1 MPTRPAKTAEDVAD
15 TVTETVKSFI
25 DRLVDAELTKQLA
38 RRGQDVAGVI
48 ADRGADVGER
58 ATEAWRETRPL
69 RRDAAKR
76 VSGATGDAA
85 KWSDSMW
92 RGAVAPALRDL
103 WKRRTI
109 AAGAAGAAVPASR
122 ELLESAAVRLGLKER
137 QREEE
142 RRRWGAFFLGLILGA
157 VAGTVVALLTTPKRG
172 SDVRRQLGV
181 RAEEMRREIGVK
193 ADEIAARAREADWMP
208 VFQREG
214 ESGNGH
220 TTPPA
225 QRPITDPVSPSVSSP
240 KPAARTSTASS
251 SAPGTSPSSSGTPSG
266 QPRRPASSGSTPATP
281 GTSAAPGTKPPS
293 VARKKK
299 VEPEPLP

>member
-15 TVTETVKSFI
+15 TVTETVKSLI

-48 ADRGADVGER
+48 AERGADVGER
-58 ATEAWRETRPL
+58 ATEAWRESRPL

-76 VSGATGDAA
+76 VSGATEDAA

-142 RRRWGAFFLGLILGA
+142 RRRWGAFFLGMVLGA

-172 SDVRRQLGV
+172 SDVRRELGV
-181 RAEEMRREIGVK
+181 RAEEMRRELGVR

-220 TTPPA
+220 TTTPA
-225 QRPITDPVSPSVSSP
+225 QPPPSEATSSPVTSP
-240 KPAARTSTASS
+240 KPAASTSTSSTRSSTSTSSTSASG
-251 SAPGTSPSSSGTPSG
+251 AEPRRAATGTTPARPATSGTP
-266 QPRRPASSGSTPATP
+266 A
-281 GTSAAPGTKPPS
+281 TKPTN

>member
-15 TVTETVKSFI
+15 TVTETVKTLI

-48 ADRGADVGER
+48 AERGAEVGER
-58 ATEAWRETRPL
+58 ATEAWRESRPL

-76 VSGATGDAA
+76 VSGATEDAA

-142 RRRWGAFFLGLILGA
+142 RRRWGAFFLGLLLGA
-157 VAGTVVALLTTPKRG
+157 IAGTVAALLTTPKRG
-172 SDVRRQLGV
+172 SDVRRELGV

-220 TTPPA
+220 TTAPATAPA
-225 QRPITDPVSPSVSSP
+225 QPARTEAASTPVTPP
-240 KPAARTSTASS
+240 KPATGISASS
-251 SAPGTSPSSSGTPSG
+251 AE
-266 QPRRPASSGSTPATP
+266 PRRPASSGSTPGTP
-281 GTSAAPGTKPPS
+281 ATKPTN